1 MLGND
6 FHGPAHFH
14 ASGRLPFPHQCPPVL
29 SLERP
34 GDRGKSG
41 RELVD
46 PRADGLRARRV
57 QPKSHHIA
65 DLTPKAAKSTRCD
78 PETVE
83 TVEKLLKPLEGGAG
97 EDFQRGGVR
106 SSEVLFLFCT
116 STFFLGLLSGHP
128 A

>member
-41 RELVD
+41 RELVVILHGTTTGD
-46 PRADGLRARRV
+46 VLEVSPRNVGV
-57 QPKSHHIA
+57 EIYQP
-65 DLTPKAAKSTRCD
+65 
-78 PETVE
+78 
-83 TVEKLLKPLEGGAG
+83 
-97 EDFQRGGVR
+97 
-106 SSEVLFLFCT
+106 
-116 STFFLGLLSGHP
+116 
-128 A
+128 